1 MAENTELN
9 IPVKE
14 QDDGSALVAL
24 EIPPDPLA
32 DANVEENTEGKKKK
46 KKEKKKEE
54 PADVAEEPH
63 DNDHGDEQ
71 DDEEPNDEMSPE
83 EREAIRKAR
92 REERKLK
99 KDLKRQRE
107 ISAKNK
113 IQALER
119 RNAELA
125 ERLAK
130 VESTAT
136 SYQFAQLDKAI
147 EDEATR
153 VEYAKMKLLQ
163 AAQANDANA
172 QVEYLEQLTDAKQRL
187 QQAQHYKKQQL
198 ENSKNPKQNVPNPI
212 SNEVQL
218 NATQWLKKNSWYD
231 PQARDTDSR
240 IAKVIDQELA
250 GEGWD
255 PADPEYWDELDSR
268 LASRLPHR
276 YTSKGGSNKRANPTP
291 SSRVANTSS
300 PKAGTI
306 TLSRD
311 RVQAIKDAG
320 AWDDV
325 ERRNKMIRAYAA
337 YDRMNKG

>member
-1 MAENTELN
+1 MADNEKKDVP
-9 IPVKE
+9 IKE
-14 QDDGSALVAL
+14 QADGSVLAKV
-24 EIPPDPLA
+24 EMPDTV
-32 DANVEENTEGKKKK
+32 DDVEHEPKK
-46 KKEKKKEE
+46 
-54 PADVAEEPH
+54 AESNDDHDDE
-63 DNDHGDEQ
+63 DNDQEDDAELDAAETDE
-71 DDEEPNDEMSPE
+71 D
-83 EREAIRKAR
+83 REKIREAR
-92 REERKLK
+92 REERRLK
-99 KDLKRQRE
+99 KELKKQRDA
-107 ISAKNK
+107 SARNK
-113 IQALER
+113 ITTLER

-130 VESTAT
+130 VENTAS

-153 VEYAKMKLLQ
+153 VEYAKMKMLQ
-163 AAQANDANA
+163 AAQANDAAA

-187 QQAQHYKKQQL
+187 NQAQHYKKQQL
-198 ENSKNPKQNVPNPI
+198 EEAKAPKQNVPNPI
-212 SNEVQL
+212 SNEVQE
-218 NATQWLKKNSWYD
+218 NATRWLKKNAWYD

-250 GEGWD
+250 ADGWD
-255 PADPEYWDELDSR
+255 PSDPEYWEELDSR
-268 LASRLPHR
+268 LSSRLPHR
-276 YTSKGGSNKRANPTP
+276 YVSKGGSNKRSNPTA

-325 ERRNKMIRAYAA
+325 EKRNKMIRAYAS
-337 YDRMNKG
+337 YDRENKG